1 MFTFTSKEEREELQ
15 RKRNKVKLEQRLIT
29 LAQEIEAKREEQR
42 QVTKELEQL
51 S

>member
-15 RKRNKVKLEQRLIT
+15 RKRTKVKLEQRLIT

-42 QVTKELEQL
+42 QVTKELEKLQ
-51 S
+51 